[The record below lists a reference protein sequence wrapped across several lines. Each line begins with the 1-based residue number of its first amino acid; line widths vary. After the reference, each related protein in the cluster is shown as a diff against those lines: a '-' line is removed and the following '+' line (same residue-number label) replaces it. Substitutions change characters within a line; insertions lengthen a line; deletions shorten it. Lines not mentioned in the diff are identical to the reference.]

1 MAKLQGLLFQTLQL
15 CTHLPDNHI
24 SREVSTDFYLKFI
37 INNYCILYFQSVT
50 IHTDVGDI
58 KIELFCEYCPK
69 ACEVR
74 YLSLQNMRII
84 ILKQSML
91 STD

>member
-1 MAKLQGLLFQTLQL
+1 MEKLQDQFLQTLQL
-15 CTHLPDNHI
+15 CTHLPNNHI
-24 SREVSTDFYLKFI
+24 SREVYTHLDLKFI
-37 INNYCILYFQSVT
+37 INNYCIFHFQSIT

-74 YLSLQNMRII
+74 
-84 ILKQSML
+84 
-91 STD
+91 